1 MRNLKKYSAFVTA
14 MCVLL
19 SIMLLACACGTEQT
33 ENKATTEATK
43 ASATEAKTTAA
54 TTTDEPIITRPAK
67 TTEAVPT
74 KVTYTVK
81 VVGPDGEAVQGVLIG
96 ICDDSGCKMP
106 DTTNADGIVTFTYP
120 ESNFHAQIQPNG
132 IPAGYTATTDQY
144 DFPAGET
151 TITITLAKAN

>member
-1 MRNLKKYSAFVTA
+1 MRNLKKYFSFVMA
-14 MCVLL
+14 LCLLL
-19 SIMLLACACGTEQT
+19 SVTLFVVSCEDSQSSAA
-33 ENKATTEATK
+33 ATTEATK
-43 ASATEAKTTAA
+43 ASTEEKTTAA

-67 TTEAVPT
+67 TTEPLPE

-96 ICDDSGCKMP
+96 ICDDSGCRMP
-106 DTTNADGIVTFTYP
+106 DSTNAEGIVTFTYP
-120 ESNFHAQIQPNG
+120 ASNFHAQIQPNG

-151 TITITLAKAN
+151 TLTITLAKAN

>member
-1 MRNLKKYSAFVTA
+1 MKNLKKYSAFVAA

-19 SIMLLACACGTEQT
+19 SIMLLACACAVDGADANATEG
-33 ENKATTEATK
+33 ATK
-43 ASATEAKTTAA
+43 ETTAIKTTAA
-54 TTTDEPIITRPAK
+54 TTDEPIITRPAK
-67 TTEAVPT
+67 TTEPAPT

-96 ICDDSGCKMP
+96 ICDDSGCRMP
-106 DTTNADGIVTFTYP
+106 GSTNAEGIVSFTYP

-151 TITITLAKAN
+151 TLTITLAKAN